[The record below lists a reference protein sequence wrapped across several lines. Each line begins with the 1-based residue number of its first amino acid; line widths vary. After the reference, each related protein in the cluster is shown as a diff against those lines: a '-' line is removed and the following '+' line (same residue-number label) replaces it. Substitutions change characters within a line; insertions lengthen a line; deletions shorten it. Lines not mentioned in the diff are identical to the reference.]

1 MNFYMHRQSFIF
13 LFLLIDSLVGFA
25 QSYTYVEL
33 DSTRTKWGDYANP
46 DWLRYF
52 GTDAG
57 DVNADGRPDIVAG
70 RYVYLNPGDDLTATW
85 TRRRFPMNLDGFL
98 VMDVDGDEYADIIA
112 MALPRLYWLEAT
124 NERADRYRIQHIG
137 DAEATWHVNS
147 QGFTKGQLIPG
158 GKEEIIIAG
167 NGNIFAFE
175 IQADGSFKRSTIAEN
190 TSDEGIGVGDLD
202 GDGDLD
208 IAAGRRPEGET
219 EPTILVWYENPGKLT
234 DNWKGTVVGNSSHPI
249 DRVMIADLTGDGQN
263 EIVMTQERY
272 PGLEADA
279 EMIYWK
285 WTGPSTIHSDKVGMD
300 AQEPKTSI
308 PRSDLRAGKWQPT
321 VVVTQ
326 YSMNNLNVADLDN
339 DGDLD
344 LLTNEHKGE
353 ALALQLWTNDGQGNF
368 TKTTLDQG
376 KEMHLGALLADFN
389 NDGKPEIFGHGW
401 DNWKYMHL
409 WIAQ

>member
-1 MNFYMHRQSFIF
+1 MTQRLYPRTALAAALCLCAIY
-13 LFLLIDSLVGFA
+13 LTA

-52 GTDAG
+52 GTAAG
-57 DVNADGRPDIVAG
+57 DVNADGRPDLVAG
-70 RYVYLNPGDDLTATW
+70 RYVYLNPGDDLTAEW

-124 NERADRYRIQHIG
+124 NARADRYRIQHIG

-147 QGFTKGQLIPG
+147 QGFTKGQLVPG
-158 GKEEIIIAG
+158 GKEEIIVAG

-175 IQADGSFKRSTIAEN
+175 IQPDGSFERSVIAKN

-208 IAAGRRPEGET
+208 IAAGRRPEGEV
-219 EPTILVWYENPGKLT
+219 EPTILVWYENPGRLT

-249 DRVMIADLTGDGQN
+249 DRVQIADLTGDGQA
-263 EIVMTQERY
+263 EIIMTQERY
-272 PGLEADA
+272 PGLEPDA
-279 EMIYWK
+279 ELVYW
-285 WTGPSTIHSDKVGMD
+285 T
-300 AQEPKTSI
+300 KT
-308 PRSDLRAGKWQPT
+308 ATAWQPT

-326 YSMNNLNVADLDN
+326 YSMNNLSVADLDE

-353 ALALQLWTNDGQGNF
+353 ALALQLWTNDGTGQF
-368 TKTTLDQG
+368 TKTTLDSG
-376 KEMHLGALLADFN
+376 KEMHLGALLADLN
-389 NDGKPEIFGHGW
+389 GDGKPEIFGHGW

>member
-1 MNFYMHRQSFIF
+1 MHRF
-13 LFLLIDSLVGFA
+13 LFINLFVGLTSMALSA

-57 DVNADGRPDIVAG
+57 DVNGDGRLDIVAG
-70 RYVYLNPGDDLTATW
+70 RYVYLNPGGDLTAEW
-85 TRRRFPMNLDGFL
+85 PRRRFPMNLDGFL
-98 VMDVDGDEYADIIA
+98 TMDVDGDEYTDIIA

-147 QGFTKGQLIPG
+147 QGFTKGQLVPG

-175 IQADGSFKRSTIAEN
+175 IQADGSFKRSIIAKN

-208 IAAGRRPEGET
+208 IAAGRRPDGEE

-234 DNWKGTVVGNSSHPI
+234 DDWTGTVVGNSSHPI
-249 DRVMIADLTGDGQN
+249 DRVAIADLDGDGQP

-272 PGLEADA
+272 PGLEPDA
-279 EMIYWK
+279 EMVY
-285 WTGPSTIHSDKVGMD
+285 WTGRGRNWT
-300 AQEPKTSI
+300 
-308 PRSDLRAGKWQPT
+308 PT

>member
-1 MNFYMHRQSFIF
+1 MRYV
-13 LFLLIDSLVGFA
+13 LFAILLLLFFGANLDA

-52 GTDAG
+52 GTAAG
-57 DVNADGRPDIVAG
+57 DVNADGRPDLVAG
-70 RYVYLNPGDDLTATW
+70 RYVYLNPGDDLTAEW

-124 NERADRYRIQHIG
+124 NARADRYRIQHIG

-147 QGFTKGQLIPG
+147 QGFTKGQLVPG
-158 GKEEIIIAG
+158 GKEEIIVAG

-175 IQADGSFKRSTIAEN
+175 IQPDGSFERSVIAKN

-208 IAAGRRPEGET
+208 IAAGRRPEGEV
-219 EPTILVWYENPGKLT
+219 EPTILVWYENPGRLT

-249 DRVMIADLTGDGQN
+249 DRVQIADLTGDGQA
-263 EIVMTQERY
+263 EIIMTQERY
-272 PGLEADA
+272 PGLEPDA
-279 EMIYWK
+279 ELVYW
-285 WTGPSTIHSDKVGMD
+285 T
-300 AQEPKTSI
+300 KT
-308 PRSDLRAGKWQPT
+308 ATAWQPT

-326 YSMNNLNVADLDN
+326 YSMNNLSVADLDE

-353 ALALQLWTNDGQGNF
+353 ALALQLWTNDGTGQF
-368 TKTTLDQG
+368 TKTTLDSG
-376 KEMHLGALLADFN
+376 KEMHLGALLADLN
-389 NDGKPEIFGHGW
+389 GDGKPEIFGHGW